1 MRAESPSMRISPKR
15 IIFLALGVWILYAA
29 AVVALAQESSA
40 TFYAIERIAGR
51 IHQPTRIVHRGDE
64 LLYITERRGQIR
76 ILEEGELRRIPF
88 LDLRDLVDSEAS
100 FEQGLL
106 SLAFDPDYD
115 ENGFFYVTYSDADLS
130 IHLARFRVSE
140 YRTVALPR
148 SGEVLL
154 SVEQASP
161 LHKGGHIQFGADGY
175 LYMTVGDGGLS
186 EEPDSTGQNRDD
198 LRGKLLRIDV
208 SGASPYAIPP
218 DNPFRDIEGY
228 APEIWLL
235 GLRNPWHFSF
245 APGSQALYITDVGWS
260 SAEEI
265 NYLPAAV
272 GGGWNYGW
280 RIFEG
285 DILVEAGDA
294 PAQAADSASEEFVFP
309 IYAYPHLKPLNYDGS
324 FPIGCAIIGG
334 IVYRGEA
341 LPELRGAY
349 IFSDYCHGDLWALSK
364 TDDGWQSRELFET
377 DLHITALGEDHGGEI
392 HFTNLGG
399 DLYTLIHAPDH
410 DYDYDSL
417 SNEDDNCPLVANL
430 DQADNWGHVGV
441 GDACDEDF
449 YFNKVDGTE
458 VKMFQQHYGAWH
470 IYACNNSGCG
480 LGRQS
485 RSAKPVRERSA
496 ATTE

>member
-1 MRAESPSMRISPKR
+1 MAACRI
-15 IIFLALGVWILYAA
+15 
-29 AVVALAQESSA
+29 
-40 TFYAIERIAGR
+40 
-51 IHQPTRIVHRGDE
+51 E
-64 LLYITERRGQIR
+64 L
-76 ILEEGELRRIPF
+76 
-88 LDLRDLVDSEAS
+88 
-100 FEQGLL
+100 
-106 SLAFDPDYD
+106 
-115 ENGFFYVTYSDADLS
+115 
-130 IHLARFRVSE
+130 
-140 YRTVALPR
+140 
-148 SGEVLL
+148 
-154 SVEQASP
+154 
-161 LHKGGHIQFGADGY
+161 
-175 LYMTVGDGGLS
+175 
-186 EEPDSTGQNRDD
+186 DSTGQNRDD

-285 DILVEAGDA
+285 DILVAAGDA

-334 IVYRGEA
+334 VVYRGEA
-341 LPELRGAY
+341 LPELRDAY

-364 TDDGWQSRELFET
+364 TDEGWQSRELFET
-377 DLHITALGEDHGGEI
+377 DLHITALGEDHKGEI

-480 LGRQS
+480 LVANLDPQS
-485 RSAKPVRERSA
+485 LSANEALQLRNEQFGWFVEVVPVTASESQTVYEVSIYDDIGVHFVQDLELVVSPGDLSWRKRE
-496 ATTE
+496 